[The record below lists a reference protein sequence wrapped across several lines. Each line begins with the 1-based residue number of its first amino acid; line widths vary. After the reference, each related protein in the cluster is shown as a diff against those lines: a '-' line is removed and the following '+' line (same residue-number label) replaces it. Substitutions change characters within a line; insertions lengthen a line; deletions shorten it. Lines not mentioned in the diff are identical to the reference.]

1 MKKTITTLLTLTMAA
16 SLAGCGS
23 KPADEPTKSQETVI
37 ESAVDFYTEVWDAF
51 GEDKQFAAVGGDAE
65 NEAEAPAK
73 FAMTDENKET
83 FEYLLHVNDDLYDM
97 LDDDA
102 ATLQHMMNTNTFS
115 SAFAKLKDSSK
126 ADANNVTRLADD
138 LRTTIQD
145 KRWMCGFPDKV
156 VVISVADY
164 VMMAYGAEECVDD
177 LVDACLEV
185 APDSTVLVDAPAVLD

>member
-23 KPADEPTKSQETVI
+23 KPADEPTKSQDTVI

-83 FEYLLHVNDDLYDM
+83 FEYLLHVNDELYDG
-97 LDDDA
+97 
-102 ATLQHMMNTNTFS
+102 
-115 SAFAKLKDSSK
+115 
-126 ADANNVTRLADD
+126 
-138 LRTTIQD
+138 I
-145 KRWMCGFPDKV
+145 
-156 VVISVADY
+156 
-164 VMMAYGAEECVDD
+164 
-177 LVDACLEV
+177 
-185 APDSTVLVDAPAVLD
+185 